1 MMPTLGILVKMTF
14 GPDKQGWQGG
24 RKEAGPV
31 LGSTQYGWDLSLC
44 CVPRPFTC
52 RRAWSDAKQ
61 ATEKR
66 KTINFC
72 CLLCSALTECVG
84 EVYVGVCMGVH
95 GVCVG
100 VYVGVCVWGICLC
113 VCVCE

>member
-61 ATEKR
+61 ATEK
-66 KTINFC
+66 KKDNQF
-72 CLLCSALTECVG
+72 LLPTLQRTDRVCWGGVCRS
-84 EVYVGVCMGVH
+84 VYGVCRAVCRGVCMGYLFVR
-95 GVCVG
+95 VCVN
-100 VYVGVCVWGICLC
+100 
-113 VCVCE
+113 E